1 MKALRHIFCQCI
13 IHKAMFQNASFTNE
27 LRTINS
33 NAKMSTTSAV
43 ICTGVPRVS
52 CAFIHDFQKAWREL
66 LL

>member
-33 NAKMSTTSAV
+33 NAKMCAASAV
-43 ICTGVPRVS
+43 IRAGVPRVS
-52 CAFIHDFQKAWREL
+52 SAFIQDFQEAWREL